1 MIRYDHALAGQPIS
15 TRRTPRTWRKREE
28 TMSRRAVTGVVV
40 ALGFAVAGCGS
51 SGAENTVFTRAVNA
65 VCSSTNHKLG
75 ALAAPHA
82 LSGNHRN
89 ALIAKLVA
97 EEIPIDDAEVRKLG
111 SLRAPGGERAA
122 YADAVAEARADI
134 AALPRIVAALRSND
148 SARLNT
154 VTQQSGALSD
164 IAVAAM
170 RRLKLRQ
177 CARNL

>member
-1 MIRYDHALAGQPIS
+1 
-15 TRRTPRTWRKREE
+15 
-28 TMSRRAVTGVVV
+28 MSRRALTGVVV
-40 ALGFAVAGCGS
+40 ALGFAVAGCGAS
-51 SGAENTVFTRAVNA
+51 SAENTVFTRAANA
-65 VCSSTNHKLG
+65 VCSSTNDELG

-97 EEIPIDDAEVRKLG
+97 REIPIDDAEVRKLG
-111 SLRAPGGERAA
+111 SLSPPRGERAA
-122 YADAVAEARADI
+122 YTDAVAEARADI
-134 AALPRIVAALRSND
+134 AALPKIVAALRAND
-148 SARLNT
+148 SAALNS

-170 RRLKLRQ
+170 RRLNLRQ